1 MWASVGR
8 ICRCAMTNLLKNK
21 KGFGI
26 VEILVAAA
34 VLGFMYMAI
43 LNMHGGNHDAL
54 LRIRGRDGAV
64 DVAQQVLDSLKA
76 IGIASIPASHDP
88 ALDTTFQVDDIN
100 RKWARGLGDSA
111 TVVYSPEV
119 TVSATQDYTS
129 QDSSQFETIR
139 HIYAKQVKVKVS
151 WNFKGSTQ
159 SIEVSSI
166 IR

>member
-1 MWASVGR
+1 
-8 ICRCAMTNLLKNK
+8 MTNLLKNK

-43 LNMHGGNHDAL
+43 LNLQGGNHDAL

-64 DVAQQVLDSLKA
+64 EVAQQVLDSLKSV
-76 IGIASIPASHDP
+76 GIASIPSKDDEETVFDVP
-88 ALDTTFQVDDIN
+88 DIN

-111 TVVYSPEV
+111 TVVYSSRV

-129 QDSSQFETIR
+129 KDSSQYETIR
-139 HIYAKQVKVKVS
+139 HVYAKQVKVRVS
-151 WNFKGSTQ
+151 WNFKGSVQ
-159 SIEVSSI
+159 SIEVSSV

>member
-1 MWASVGR
+1 MVKLW
-8 ICRCAMTNLLKNK
+8 KNK

-43 LNMHGGNHDAL
+43 LNLQGGNHDAL

-64 DVAQQVLDSLKA
+64 EVAQQVLDSLKSVGVEA
-76 IGIASIPASHDP
+76 IPSK
-88 ALDTTFQVDDIN
+88 ALTDTSFNVQNID
-100 RKWARGLGDSA
+100 RKWARSLGDSA
-111 TVVYSPEV
+111 TVTYTPTV
-119 TVSATQDYTS
+119 TVSATQHYTS
-129 QDSSQFETIR
+129 EGTTQYENVS
-139 HIYAKQVKVKVS
+139 HVYAKQVKVKVS

-159 SIEVSSI
+159 SIEVSSV

>member
-1 MWASVGR
+1 
-8 ICRCAMTNLLKNK
+8 MTNLLKNK

-43 LNMHGGNHDAL
+43 LNMQGGNHDAL

-76 IGIASIPASHDP
+76 VGIASIPSKVNS
-88 ALDTTFQVDDIN
+88 DTTFEIDAIN

-111 TVVYSPEV
+111 TVTYTPEV
-119 TVSATQDYTS
+119 TVSATQNYTS
-129 QDSSQFETIR
+129 RDSSQFETIH

>member
-1 MWASVGR
+1 ME
-8 ICRCAMTNLLKNK
+8 LFKNK

-43 LNMHGGNHDAL
+43 LNLQGGNHDAL

-64 DVAQQVLDSLKA
+64 EVAQQVLDSLKSV
-76 IGIASIPASHDP
+76 GIASIPSKDDEETVFDVP
-88 ALDTTFQVDDIN
+88 DIN

-111 TVVYSPEV
+111 TVTYSSQV

-129 QDSSQFETIR
+129 KDSSQYETIR
-139 HIYAKQVKVKVS
+139 RVYAKQVKVRVS

-159 SIEVSSI
+159 SIEVSSV

>member
-1 MWASVGR
+1 MVKLW
-8 ICRCAMTNLLKNK
+8 KNK

-43 LNMHGGNHDAL
+43 LNLQGGNHDAL

-64 DVAQQVLDSLKA
+64 EVAQQVLDSLKSVGVEA
-76 IGIASIPASHDP
+76 IPSK
-88 ALDTTFQVDDIN
+88 ALTDTSFNVQNID

-111 TVVYSPEV
+111 TVTYSPEV
-119 TVSATQDYTS
+119 TVSATQNYTS
-129 QDSSQFETIR
+129 TDASQYETI
-139 HIYAKQVKVKVS
+139 HHVYAKQVKVKVS

-159 SIEVSSI
+159 SIEVSSV

>member
-1 MWASVGR
+1 MVKLW
-8 ICRCAMTNLLKNK
+8 KNK

-34 VLGFMYMAI
+34 VLGFMYMAV
-43 LNMHGGNHDAL
+43 LNLQGGNHDAL

-64 DVAQQVLDSLKA
+64 EVAQQVLDSLKSVGVEA
-76 IGIASIPASHDP
+76 IPSK
-88 ALDTTFQVDDIN
+88 ALTDTSFNVQNID

-111 TVVYSPEV
+111 TVTYTPTV
-119 TVSATQDYTS
+119 TVSATQNYTS
-129 QDSSQFETIR
+129 TDASQYETI
-139 HIYAKQVKVKVS
+139 HHVYAKQVKVKVS

-159 SIEVSSI
+159 SIEVSSV

>member
-1 MWASVGR
+1 
-8 ICRCAMTNLLKNK
+8 MTNLLKNK

-43 LNMHGGNHDAL
+43 LNMQGGNHDAL

-76 IGIASIPASHDP
+76 IGIASIPSSSNPDN
-88 ALDTTFQVDDIN
+88 DTTYSVQDIN

-111 TVVYSPEV
+111 TVTYHPEV
-119 TVSATQDYTS
+119 TVSATQNYTS
-129 QDSSQFETIR
+129 RDSSQFETIR

>member
-1 MWASVGR
+1 
-8 ICRCAMTNLLKNK
+8 MTNLLKNK

-43 LNMHGGNHDAL
+43 LNMQGGNHDAL

-64 DVAQQVLDSLKA
+64 EVAQQVLDSLKSV
-76 IGIASIPASHDP
+76 GIASIPSKDDEETVFDVP
-88 ALDTTFQVDDIN
+88 DIN

-111 TVVYSPEV
+111 TVVYSSRV

-129 QDSSQFETIR
+129 KDSSQYETIR
-139 HIYAKQVKVKVS
+139 HVYAKQVKVKVS
-151 WNFKGSTQ
+151 WNFKGTTH
-159 SIEVSSI
+159 SIEVSRV